1 MAEHA
6 AIFIAGYASV
16 FLLGFQSRNVNHGNY
31 GWAAGT
37 SFLIGIAQAS
47 IWTRITDP
55 DADWFAAVVYGFSGM
70 CGITSSMWV
79 HQRFIARPNREA
91 ARA

>member
-1 MAEHA
+1 MNLL

-37 SFLIGIAQAS
+37 SFLIALSQAGI
-47 IWTRITDP
+47 WGLITAP
-55 DADWFAAVVYGFSGM
+55 GAGVGEAVVYGFSGM

-79 HQRFIARPNREA
+79 HQRYIAGR
-91 ARA
+91 RA